1 MALPSKFQQIK
12 DAAEAD
18 LVTFIKLISPKTILG
33 GVHEELCRWW
43 SREDAKSHQMTLLP
57 RDHQKS
63 RMIAYRVAWEVT
75 RNPEY
80 RILYISSTANLAEK
94 QLKFI
99 KDIFTSEIYRR
110 YWPEMVHPEEGKRE
124 KWTSSEIAID
134 HPKRKEESVR
144 DPTIF
149 TGGLTTSLTGLHCDI
164 AVLDDVVVYEN
175 AYTNEGRD
183 KVKSQ
188 YSLLSSIE
196 GTNAREW
203 VVGTRYHPKDL
214 YNDLISMEE
223 DIYDKHGELIGKEPI
238 YEVFERQV
246 ESRGDGTGE
255 FLWPRQSRGDGKFF
269 GFDTQILSKKRAQ
282 YLDRSQF
289 RAQYYN
295 DPNDPD
301 SVTINKDKFQ
311 YYDRKFLTRVNSKWY
326 YKDRKL
332 NVFAAI
338 DFAYSLNKRSDYTAL
353 VVVGID
359 YEQNI
364 YILDI
369 VRFQTEKIS
378 EYYKEILN
386 AHIKWDFRKI
396 RAEVTAA
403 QSVIV
408 KELKNNYISKN
419 GIGLSVDEHRPTRWN
434 GSKEDRMRAALEPR
448 YDAQTIWHYM
458 GGNCQI
464 LEEELLLGHPPHDDV
479 KDALAA
485 VLDICIPPT
494 RNQSK
499 ESTSGM
505 YTNKS
510 NIFNGRFGG
519 VGF

>member
-1 MALPSKFQQIK
+1 
-12 DAAEAD
+12 
-18 LVTFIKLISPKTILG
+18 
-33 GVHEELCRWW
+33 
-43 SREDAKSHQMTLLP
+43 
-57 RDHQKS
+57 
-63 RMIAYRVAWEVT
+63 
-75 RNPEY
+75 
-80 RILYISSTANLAEK
+80 
-94 QLKFI
+94 
-99 KDIFTSEIYRR
+99 
-110 YWPEMVHPEEGKRE
+110 
-124 KWTSSEIAID
+124 
-134 HPKRKEESVR
+134 
-144 DPTIF
+144 
-149 TGGLTTSLTGLHCDI
+149 
-164 AVLDDVVVYEN
+164 
-175 AYTNEGRD
+175 
-183 KVKSQ
+183 
-188 YSLLSSIE
+188 
-196 GTNAREW
+196 
-203 VVGTRYHPKDL
+203 
-214 YNDLISMEE
+214 MEE
-223 DIYDKHGELIGKEPI
+223 DLYDNMGEQVGKEPI

-269 GFDTQILSKKRAQ
+269 GFDTQILAKKRAQ

-311 YYDRKFLTRVNSKWY
+311 YYDRKFLTRVGGKWY

-332 NVFAAI
+332 NVFASI
-338 DFAYSLNKRSDYTAL
+338 DFAYSLNKRSDYTAI

-364 YILDI
+364 YVLDI

-386 AHIKWDFRKI
+386 AHIKWDFRKL

-408 KELKNNYISKN
+408 KELKNNHIAKN
-419 GIGLSVDEHRPTRWN
+419 GIGLSIDEHRPTRWN

-448 YDAQTIWHYM
+448 YDAQTIWHYH

-479 KDALAA
+479 KDALAS

-494 RNQSK
+494 RATPKDNGL
-499 ESTSGM
+499 TVG
-505 YTNKS
+505 NKS
-510 NIFNGRFGG
+510 NSLFNSRFGG